1 MVKSVIFDM
10 GNILLDFH
18 TRELTQA
25 VTQCGEDAALL
36 HREIFEGPDWLILDR
51 GGTEEEALTRMKEHL
66 PSRLW
71 PAAGQALERWDQ
83 FLFPRPEINGLAREL
98 DGLGLPLYLLSNTSR
113 RFYRFREKI
122 PVWPLIRGTLLSC
135 EEHLLKPDLDIFRR
149 LFSRF
154 GLTPGECFFI
164 DDYNVNI
171 EAARWCGMQA
181 FHYQNNISRLRA
193 ALRQA
198 GVPVALEA

>member
-1 MVKSVIFDM
+1 MVKAVIFDM
-10 GNILLDFH
+10 GNILLDFD
-18 TRELTQA
+18 TRGLTA
-25 VTQCGEDAALL
+25 AFTDCGEDAALL
-36 HREIFEGPDWLILDR
+36 HREMFEGPDWLILDR
-51 GGTEEEALTRMKEHL
+51 GGTEEEGLARMKERL
-66 PSRLW
+66 PQRLW
-71 PAAGQALERWDQ
+71 TAADQAMAHWDE
-83 FLFPRPEINGLAREL
+83 FLTPRPEINRLAQEL
-98 DGLGLPLYLLSNTSR
+98 DGLGLPLYILSNTSH
-113 RFYRFREKI
+113 RFNSFREKI
-122 PVWPLIRGTLLSC
+122 PVWPLIKGTLLSC

-198 GVPVALEA
+198 GVPVAAEP

>member
-1 MVKSVIFDM
+1 MVKAVIFDM
-10 GNILLDFH
+10 GNILLDFD
-18 TRELTQA
+18 TRGLTA
-25 VTQCGEDAALL
+25 AFTDCGEDAALL
-36 HREIFEGPDWLILDR
+36 HREMFEGPDWLILDR
-51 GGTEEEALTRMKEHL
+51 GGTDEFLT
-66 PSRLW
+66 
-71 PAAGQALERWDQ
+71 
-83 FLFPRPEINGLAREL
+83 PRPEINRLAREL
-98 DGLGLPLYLLSNTSR
+98 DGLGLPLYILSNTSH
-113 RFYRFREKI
+113 RFYSFREKI
-122 PVWPLIRGTLLSC
+122 PVWPLIKGTLLSC

-181 FHYQNNISRLRA
+181 FHYQNNISRLCA

-198 GVPVALEA
+198 GVPVAAEP

>member
-1 MVKSVIFDM
+1 MVASVIFDM

-18 TRELTQA
+18 TRELTAA
-25 VTQCGEDAALL
+25 VTECGGDAELL
-36 HREIFEGPDWLILDR
+36 HREMFEGPDWLILDR
-51 GGTEEEALTRMKEHL
+51 GGTEEEALERMKERL

-71 PAAGQALERWDQ
+71 PAAGQAMERWDE
-83 FLFPRPEINGLAREL
+83 FLVPRPEINRLAREL
-98 DGLGLPLYLLSNTSR
+98 DGLGLPLYILSNTSR

-122 PVWPLIRGTLLSC
+122 PVWPLIRGALLSC

-149 LFSRF
+149 LFTRF

-181 FHYQNNISRLRA
+181 FHYRNDISTLRA

>member
-1 MVKSVIFDM
+1 MVASVIFDM

-18 TRELTQA
+18 TRELTAA
-25 VTQCGEDAALL
+25 VTGCGGDAELL
-36 HREIFEGPDWLILDR
+36 HREMFEGPDWLILDR
-51 GGTEEEALTRMKEHL
+51 GGTEEEALAHMKERL

-71 PAAGQALERWDQ
+71 PAAGQAMERWDE
-83 FLFPRPEINGLAREL
+83 FLFPRPEINHLAREL
-98 DGLGLPLYLLSNTSR
+98 DGLGLPLYILSNTSR

-149 LFSRF
+149 LFTRF

-181 FHYQNNISRLRA
+181 FHYRNDISTLRA